1 MIDSL
6 LPLLLLAQMIYLMTP
21 PITSHHEVP
30 RGDWDLKIATN
41 NGLAG
46 VLIHEPI
53 AVQKRSAVAGRDRRV
68 ELYIEACG
76 KYEHLA
82 CCVVM
87 MCLIQIPYVESF
99 SITIVRSFLFR

>member
-1 MIDSL
+1 
-6 LPLLLLAQMIYLMTP
+6 MIYLMTR

-30 RGDWDLKIATN
+30 KIATD

-46 VLIHEPI
+46 VFTHGPI

-76 KYEHLA
+76 KYEHTVA
-82 CCVVM
+82 
-87 MCLIQIPYVESF
+87 
-99 SITIVRSFLFR
+99 T